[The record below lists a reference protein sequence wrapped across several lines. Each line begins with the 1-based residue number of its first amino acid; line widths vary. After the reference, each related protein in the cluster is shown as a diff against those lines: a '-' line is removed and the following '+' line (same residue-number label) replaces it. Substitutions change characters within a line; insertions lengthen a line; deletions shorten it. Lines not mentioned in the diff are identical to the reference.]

1 MARKMNTFK
10 AGGQR
15 VAGLCK
21 VKPGRDSFT
30 LVFRPKDGEEPYKA
44 TFENDALPE
53 HLLDSGF
60 ELQRGEYWA
69 RLYKDELADI
79 RPAAG
84 AFIGRFKGLALT
96 EDGDVWF
103 QISEDR
109 FNKGKMKGQFIAEIV
124 VDKGENAGCVF
135 PKYITFTSWDTK
147 TQKAVPMFGADQD
160 GYLTMAEFKGLMEL
174 FNFSGVMED
183 CDIQYTDDMAEL
195 FMAIHKKVK
204 KLSRSEDNRFRFTV
218 ESGYPKELEALTAYD
233 EDDDEDDIDEDDEEV
248 PAKKSKPVVEEDDD
262 KDEKPA
268 KKSRPKFDEDED

>member
-10 AGGQR
+10 PQGQR

-30 LVFRPKDGEEPYKA
+30 LVFRPKEGEDPYKA
-44 TFENDALPE
+44 TFESDALPE
-53 HLLDSGF
+53 HLLNSGF

-84 AFIGRFKGLALT
+84 GFVGHFKGLALT

-103 QISEDR
+103 QVTEDK
-109 FNKGKMKGQFIAEIV
+109 FKKGRQKGQFIAEIV
-124 VDKGENAGCVF
+124 IDKGENAGCVF
-135 PKYITFTSWDTK
+135 PKYITFTSWDEK
-147 TQKAVPMFGADQD
+147 SQKAVPVFGADQD

-183 CDIQYTDDMAEL
+183 CDIEYTEDLPEL
-195 FMAIHKKVK
+195 FMRIHKKVK

-218 ESGYPKELEALTAYD
+218 ESGYPKDIEVLTDYD
-233 EDDDEDDIDEDDEEV
+233 VDDEEDDDEDAEEEEV
-248 PAKKSKPVVEEDDD
+248 A
-262 KDEKPA
+262 KPA
-268 KKSRPKFDEDED
+268 PKPASKAKPKFDEDDED